1 MFSWKSL
8 FLDNTA
14 YFFFVKSTL
23 HLEMFTVNTFEGKRL
38 ISLPHCTSLLPPVLE
53 AGFLWQIEQ
62 FYKSFVRIS
71 VEDA

>member
-1 MFSWKSL
+1 
-8 FLDNTA
+8 
-14 YFFFVKSTL
+14 
-23 HLEMFTVNTFEGKRL
+23 MFTVKTFAGKRL